1 MFLQGYITNMETI
14 PLPEGCSEENCIWWV
29 SVLQQ
34 QVDDDNYICVAT
46 TKEKATEINNTWTEG
61 SGPASQLFSTLPRG
75 RTVVVKT
82 NQRSDKGIAQFTI
95 IGYKNITTFNNA
107 HISTP
112 IYSNAVAS
120 PLPTP
125 EPWNPGHEHGRG

>member
-1 MFLQGYITNMETI
+1 METI

-34 QVDDDNYICVAT
+34 QVDDDDNYICVAT